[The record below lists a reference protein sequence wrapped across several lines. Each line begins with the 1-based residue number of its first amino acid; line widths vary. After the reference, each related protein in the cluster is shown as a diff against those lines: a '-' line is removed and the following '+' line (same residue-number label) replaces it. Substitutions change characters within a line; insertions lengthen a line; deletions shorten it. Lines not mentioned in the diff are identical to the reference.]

1 MKKLLLYILIV
12 FLPTTFAS
20 CSSRRINKDMSSPED
35 PQIATG
41 RLVFKYNCQKC
52 HPNGEAGV
60 GPELNSLRLPKFAI
74 RARVRSRA
82 FLLWTGRMPA
92 FKKHEIS
99 KKELNDLVAYV
110 KDLEKKDKNVK
121 AGKKY

>member
-1 MKKLLLYILIV
+1 MRTTLYAAVAAISLIMYS
-12 FLPTTFAS
+12 S
-20 CSSRRINKDMSSPED
+20 CSSRRVDKDMTSSSQEKIED
-35 PQIATG
+35 G

-60 GPELNSLRLPKFAI
+60 GPPLNNIKLPRFII

-99 KKELNDLVAYV
+99 KKELSALVEYM
-110 KDLEKKDKNVK
+110 KYMEKE
-121 AGKKY
+121 GKKK